1 MSSIPD
7 VSATRPAGEVST
19 DSGDHGYAK
28 HLKNRH
34 IQMIGIGGAI
44 GSGLFMGSASRLHS
58 AGPSLI
64 FSYLICGICAMIV
77 VRSLGEMV
85 LHRPSS
91 GAFVSYSREF
101 IGEKGAYAA
110 GWFHF
115 INWAFT
121 IIGDSTTIALFL
133 SFWTPVKKA
142 VPQWGLALIALSVVL
157 VINLIGVKWF
167 GEMEFW
173 LSIIKVTTIVIFMLV
188 SIYFILTSHNLSDS
202 KEHATAGWHN
212 ISNGGF
218 FPHGSSPMFT
228 LMTGVIFAYAA
239 MELIGVAAGE
249 TENPREV
256 MPKAVRS
263 VLWRILIFYV
273 GTITLLCMLLP
284 THDYTKNVSPF
295 TTVLDRV
302 GFHIG
307 GVHMADIMEVV
318 LISAVASSMNS
329 GLYSTGRVLR
339 SMSSAG
345 TAPKYLGKMS
355 KTQVPYAGILTV
367 FVFGLVGVWINYAY
381 PSDAFE
387 IALELASLGIIGT
400 WAMILISHMM
410 MVRKA
415 KRGEITRPDF
425 QMKGAP
431 FLNILALAFLGFVLL
446 LMAIN
451 PDGGSSDSQNAILYG
466 APIVALLMI
475 GGWFLVRKNINA
487 DAFDSEDNRMV

>member
-1 MSSIPD
+1 MSSTPD
-7 VSATRPAGEVST
+7 ALKNSAASDSR
-19 DSGDHGYAK
+19 DSGDTGYAK

-44 GSGLFMGSASRLHS
+44 GSGLFLGSAGRLNE

-64 FSYLICGICAMIV
+64 FSYAICGAVAMIV
-77 VRSLGEMV
+77 VRALGEMV

-115 INWAFT
+115 LNWAFT
-121 IIGDSTTIALFL
+121 LIADATAIATFL
-133 SFWTPVKKA
+133 YFWKPVSDALPKWA
-142 VPQWGLALIALSVVL
+142 LALIALAIVL
-157 VINLIGVKWF
+157 AINLIGVKLF
-167 GEMEFW
+167 GEVEFW
-173 LSIIKVTTIVIFMLV
+173 FSIIKVAMLV
-188 SIYFILTSHNLSDS
+188 VFMVVAIYFIATSHQLGPD
-202 KEHATAGWHN
+202 TAGLRN
-212 ISNGGF
+212 ITDHGGMFPNG
-218 FPHGSSPMFT
+218 PSHMWT
-228 LMTGVIFAYAA
+228 LMSGVIFAYAA

-273 GTITLLCMLLP
+273 GTITLFSLLLP
-284 THDYTKNVSPF
+284 HTAYQADTSPF
-295 TTVLDRV
+295 VTVFDRI

-307 GVHMADIMEVV
+307 GVKMADIMTVV
-318 LISAVASSMNS
+318 LVTAVASSMNS

-339 SMSSAG
+339 SMAEAG
-345 TAPKYLGKMS
+345 TAPRYLRKMS
-355 KTQVPYAGILTV
+355 KHQVPWAAIATTAA
-367 FVFGLVGVWINYAY
+367 FGLIGVAINYAW

-387 IALELASLGIIGT
+387 IVLEVAVLGIIGV

-415 KRGEITRPDF
+415 KRGEMQRPDF
-425 QMKGAP
+425 QLKGAP
-431 FLNILALAFLGFVLL
+431 FLNIVALGFLGFILV
-446 LMAIN
+446 LMATQ
-451 PDGGSSDSQNAILYG
+451 GGVLQKVVLIMG
-466 APIVALLMI
+466 PVVAALMI
-475 GGWFLVRKNINA
+475 GGWFLIRNRINA
-487 DAFDSEDNRMV
+487 EAFDSEDNAMV